1 MDLNEQLLAA
11 ASKANCDVIVNWV
24 GNKQNRF
31 DELVTFFLSGEPVL
45 SQRAGWPLSYAGRK
59 HPILVQKHLKKLV
72 KNLQKS
78 NLHDAIKRNTIRLLE
93 SIEIPEEI
101 TGTLMNICFD
111 YISSPVEKP
120 AIKAFSLTV
129 LENMTVKYPEIR
141 SELKTIIEDRWDYE
155 TAAFRAR
162 ARKILKKL
170 S

>member
-1 MDLNEQLLAA
+1 MDLKDQLLAA
-11 ASKANCDVIVNWV
+11 HSKANCDVIVNWI
-24 GNKQNRF
+24 GDKQNRF
-31 DELVTFFLSGEPVL
+31 DELVGFFLSDDPVL
-45 SQRAGWPLSYAGRK
+45 SQRAGWPMSYAGIK
-59 HPILVQKHLKKLV
+59 HTVLVQKHLKKLV

-78 NLHDAIKRNTIRLLE
+78 NLHDAVKRNTIRLLE
-93 SIEIPEEI
+93 NIEIPEEI

-111 YISSPVEKP
+111 YISSPTEKP

-129 LENMTVKYPEIR
+129 LENMTLKYPEIS

-155 TAAFRAR
+155 TAAFKSR

>member
-1 MDLNEQLLAA
+1 MHLRDQLLSTH
-11 ASKANCDVIVNWV
+11 SKANCDLIVNWISS
-24 GNKQNRF
+24 KQNRF
-31 DELVTFFLSGEPVL
+31 DELVSFFLSDDPIL

-59 HPILVQKHLKKLV
+59 HPVLIQKHLK
-72 KNLQKS
+72 NLIINLKRPT
-78 NLHDAIKRNTIRLLE
+78 LHDAVKRNTIRLLE
-93 SIEIPEEI
+93 NIEIPEEI

-111 YISSPVEKP
+111 YISSSTEKP

-129 LENMTVKYPEIR
+129 LENMTIKYPEIK

-170 S
+170 T